1 MTDSNCSVRLF
12 RNRKTGK
19 RLLTAEEP
27 NGDLIYAELDE
38 NDNAINAGN
47 RFPKEQYNET
57 LDDYEMEADYDT
69 VGSHFQLVN
78 SLKEKGQS
86 AFRHLNL

>member
-1 MTDSNCSVRLF
+1 LTDSNCPVRLF

-27 NGDLIYAELDE
+27 YGDLIYAELDE

-69 VGSHFQLVN
+69 VGFTFSGGKFVKRKRPERL
-78 SLKEKGQS
+78 
-86 AFRHLNL
+86 

>member
-1 MTDSNCSVRLF
+1 LTDSNCSVRLF
-12 RNRKTGK
+12 RNRKSGK

-69 VGSHFQLVN
+69 VGFTFSAGKFV
-78 SLKEKGQS
+78 KGK
-86 AFRHLNL
+86 RPERL

>member
-1 MTDSNCSVRLF
+1 LF

-57 LDDYEMEADYDT
+57 LDDYEMEADYNT
-69 VGSHFQLVN
+69 VGFTFSGGKFVKRKRPERL
-78 SLKEKGQS
+78 
-86 AFRHLNL
+86 

>member
-27 NGDLIYAELDE
+27 NGNLIYAELDE
-38 NDNAINAGN
+38 NDNAIIAGN
-47 RFPKEQYNET
+47 NET

-69 VGSHFQLVN
+69 VGFTFSAGKFV
-78 SLKEKGQS
+78 KGK
-86 AFRHLNL
+86 RPERL

>member
-27 NGDLIYAELDE
+27 NGDLIYAEL
-38 NDNAINAGN
+38 AINAGN

-69 VGSHFQLVN
+69 VGFTFSAGKFV
-78 SLKEKGQS
+78 KGK
-86 AFRHLNL
+86 RPERL

>member
-12 RNRKTGK
+12 RNRTTGK

-69 VGSHFQLVN
+69 VGFTFSGGKFVKRKRLER
-78 SLKEKGQS
+78 L
-86 AFRHLNL
+86 

>member
-19 RLLTAEEP
+19 RLLIAEEP

-38 NDNAINAGN
+38 NDNAINARN

-57 LDDYEMEADYDT
+57 LDDYEMEADYNT
-69 VGSHFQLVN
+69 VGFTFSGGKFVKRKRPERL
-78 SLKEKGQS
+78 
-86 AFRHLNL
+86 